1 MLHQL
6 LLSLGLL
13 ITGIALPAVATDI
26 SPLDAKI
33 ELGHRLFYDAD
44 LSLDGSM
51 SCATCHEQRHAF
63 SDGNP
68 THPGVTDED
77 GIRNVPP
84 LANVG
89 QFHTLTWINQ
99 HVITLEDQFF
109 IPLSGHHPV
118 EMGMTN
124 MSELSRRLSR
134 NLCYRLLFS
143 KAFPEKH
150 TPIDARSVAE
160 AVSAFER
167 ELTSY
172 KSPWDLGLSDATRSR
187 INGKEIFLG
196 KGQCSSC
203 HQPPLFTDQKFH
215 ALSISYSEP
224 IRTPSLR
231 NVEVTAPYL
240 HDGSASTLKDAI
252 LAHPK
257 GQILSQAELTD
268 LTAFLR
274 LMTDQDFLSDAKLG
288 LPSEKCPLSTL

>member
-1 MLHQL
+1 MRYPIVLF
-6 LLSLGLL
+6 LSFLT
-13 ITGIALPAVATDI
+13 TGATFSAIAANI
-26 SPLDAKI
+26 SPTAAKI

-89 QFHTLTWINQ
+89 QFHTLTWTNQ
-99 HVITLEDQFF
+99 HVTTLEDQFF

-118 EMGMTN
+118 EMGMTD
-124 MSELSRRLSR
+124 MPELARRLSA
-134 NLCYRLLFS
+134 NPCYRVLFS
-143 KAFPEKH
+143 KAFPEKNI
-150 TPIDARSVAE
+150 PIDARSVAQ

-167 ELTSY
+167 ELISD
-172 KSPWDLGLSDATRSR
+172 KSPWDLRLSGATQSQT
-187 INGKEIFLG
+187 NGKKIFFG
-196 KGQCSSC
+196 KGKCSSC
-203 HQPPLFTDQKFH
+203 HQPPLFTDQEFH
-215 ALSISYSEP
+215 TLSTSYSEP

-240 HDGSASTLKDAI
+240 HDGSAPTLREAI

-257 GQILSQAELTD
+257 GSLLSQNELIDLAAFLKLLTD
-268 LTAFLR
+268 
-274 LMTDQDFLSDAKLG
+274 QNFLSDASLG
-288 LPSEKCPLSTL
+288 LPSEKCPISTQ

>member
-1 MLHQL
+1 MRYPIMLF
-6 LLSLGLL
+6 LGFLT
-13 ITGIALPAVATDI
+13 TGAAFPAIAENI
-26 SPLDAKI
+26 SPTGAKI

-44 LSLDGSM
+44 LSRDGSM

-118 EMGMTN
+118 EMGMTD
-124 MSELSRRLSR
+124 MPELARRLSA
-134 NLCYRLLFS
+134 NPCYRVLFS
-143 KAFPEKH
+143 KAFPEKNI
-150 TPIDARSVAE
+150 PIDSRSVAQ

-167 ELTSY
+167 ELISD
-172 KSPWDLGLSDATRSR
+172 KSPWDLRLSGTTQSQT
-187 INGKEIFLG
+187 NGKKIFFG
-196 KGQCSSC
+196 KGKCSSC
-203 HQPPLFTDQKFH
+203 HQPPLFTDQEFH
-215 ALSISYSEP
+215 TLSTSYSEP

-240 HDGSASTLKDAI
+240 HDGSAPTLRDAI

-257 GQILSQAELTD
+257 GTLLSQNELIDLAAFLKLLTD
-268 LTAFLR
+268 
-274 LMTDQDFLSDAKLG
+274 QNFLSDGNLG
-288 LPSEKCPLSTL
+288 LPSEECPISTQ

>member
-1 MLHQL
+1 MRYPIVLF
-6 LLSLGLL
+6 LSFLT
-13 ITGIALPAVATDI
+13 TGATFSAIAANI
-26 SPLDAKI
+26 SPTAAKI

-99 HVITLEDQFF
+99 HVTTLEDQFF

-118 EMGMTN
+118 EMGMTD
-124 MSELSRRLSR
+124 MPELARRLSA
-134 NLCYRLLFS
+134 NPCYRVLFS
-143 KAFPEKH
+143 KAFPEKNI
-150 TPIDARSVAE
+150 PIDARSVAQ

-167 ELTSY
+167 ELISD
-172 KSPWDLGLSDATRSR
+172 KSPWDLRLSGATQSQT
-187 INGKEIFLG
+187 NGKKIFFG
-196 KGQCSSC
+196 KGKCSSC
-203 HQPPLFTDQKFH
+203 HQPPLFTDQEFH
-215 ALSISYSEP
+215 TLSTSYSEP

-240 HDGSASTLKDAI
+240 HDGSAPTLREAI

-257 GQILSQAELTD
+257 GSLLSQNELIDLAAFLKLLTD
-268 LTAFLR
+268 
-274 LMTDQDFLSDAKLG
+274 QNFLSDASLG
-288 LPSEKCPLSTL
+288 LPSEKCPISTQ